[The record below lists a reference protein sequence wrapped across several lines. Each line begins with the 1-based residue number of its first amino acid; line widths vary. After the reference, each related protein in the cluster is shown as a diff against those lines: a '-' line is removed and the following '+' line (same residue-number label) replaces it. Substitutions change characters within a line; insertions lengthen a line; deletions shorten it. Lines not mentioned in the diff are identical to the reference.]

1 MAKQMKNNFGFDDL
15 QLLHEIVQVGSF
27 SKVAAARGWSQ
38 PQVSQRVAALEAHL
52 QVPLFQRHRRGAV
65 ATQACL
71 NLLPHTQAA
80 LAAWVQACGS
90 LHSAAALPKITLASL
105 PSLSGV
111 ILGELVKRLA
121 NDAMELV
128 CLSDHSSVILQQLL
142 DGEVDIGFM
151 VKRPGL
157 PGIRMQTLLR
167 TPVVA
172 FCSPLHPVAKLPRLK
187 LAQLANEKLAPLNWG
202 PGCRELVEYLKQ
214 ARKVSGGIHV
224 IEPASAVRELCLEQA
239 YISFAPELCLR
250 KELQTGTLVKLPVL
264 DLPHSEWHMVMAWRQ
279 QKRQQEGRKRV
290 MQEVSELLLEWRGR

>member
-1 MAKQMKNNFGFDDL
+1 MAKKMKNAFGFDDL
-15 QLLHEIVQVGSF
+15 QLLQEIVAIGSF

-38 PQVSQRVAALEAHL
+38 PQVSLRIAALEAHL

-71 NLLPHTQAA
+71 NLLPHARAA
-80 LAAWVQACGS
+80 LSAWEQACNS
-90 LHSAAALPKITLASL
+90 LSSAAALPKITLASL

-121 NDAMELV
+121 NDALELM

-142 DGEVDIGFM
+142 DAEVDIGFM

-172 FCSPLHPVAKLPRLK
+172 FCAASHPLAKIPKLK

-202 PGCRELVEYLKQ
+202 PGSAELVEYLKQ

-239 YISFAPELCLR
+239 YISFAPDLCIR
-250 KELQTGTLVKLPVL
+250 KELQAGTLVRLPVL

-279 QKRQQEGRKRV
+279 QKRMQAGRKRV
-290 MQEVSELLLEWRGR
+290 MQEVQNLVQEWRS